1 MDYLKN
7 FVIPFVGLSTGD
19 HEFEFLID
27 DKFFECFEY
36 SEIKRAHVN
45 VNLKLKKHDRML
57 EFTFTMIGTLEV
69 TCSRCLDQFDLP
81 IESEE
86 VLFVKF
92 GHEYKEEDDDVIV
105 IPEKDSQINISPFI
119 YDYLSLMVPF
129 RVIHPENA
137 DGQSACDPDV
147 ISRIDKSSEQK
158 EVDPR
163 WDKLRDLNVE

>member
-45 VNLKLKKHDRML
+45 VNLNLKKHDRML
-57 EFTFTMIGTLEV
+57 EFTFTMTGTLEV

-81 IESEE
+81 IEGEE

-105 IPEKDSQINISPFI
+105 IPETDSQINISPFI

-129 RVIHPENA
+129 RVIHPENE
-137 DGQSACDPDV
+137 DGHSACDPDV